1 MIDTGM
7 FGLDPSTADEE
18 GLVRLFDELYDPA
31 FLVDVEAG
39 RFLGANR
46 AALDFLGYDAAE
58 MEGLGPADIHPHEIP
73 KLDAFVAEVLA
84 RGRWAADD
92 LACRTRTGVYVPA
105 DIRATL
111 VTVGGRR
118 CVLSLV
124 RDRRPAE
131 EAALGQS
138 LRRLMHDLRNTLATT
153 QLAGDRLMD
162 HPDAAV
168 RRSADTIARSLERA
182 VEMCRTT
189 LRLGRAEPPAPRRE
203 RFLLADV
210 LGEVAASLPAA
221 GFVVDASAG
230 PVTVDADYDQCYRIL
245 LNLARNAHE
254 AGAGRLRVAGD
265 GVDGAVQ
272 LTVGD
277 DGPGLPDD
285 VRAHLFD
292 EAPARKPAGGSGLGL
307 AIARELARNHEG
319 ELALVETGPAGTTF
333 RVVLPAS

>member
-1 MIDTGM
+1 MVEAGW
-7 FGLDPSTADEE
+7 FAQAVSGADEE
-18 GLVRLFDELYDPA
+18 GLVRLFDDLYDPA
-31 FLVDVEAG
+31 FLIDVEAG
-39 RFLGANR
+39 RFVGVNR
-46 AALDFLGYDAAE
+46 AALAFLGFDAAE
-58 MEGLGPADIHPHEIP
+58 MEALTPADIHPHEIP
-73 KLDAFVAEVLA
+73 KFDAFLARVLA
-84 RGRWAADD
+84 HGRWAADD

-105 DIRATL
+105 DIRATM
-111 VTVGGRR
+111 VTIAGRR

-189 LRLGRAEPPAPRRE
+189 LRLGRAAPPAPRRE

-210 LGEVAASLPAA
+210 LAEVAASLPAA
-221 GFVVDASAG
+221 DFVVDASAG

-254 AGAGRLRVAGD
+254 AGAGRLRVVGD
-265 GVDGAVQ
+265 EVDGAVQ
-272 LTVGD
+272 LTVAD

-333 RVVLPAS
+333 RIVLPAI

>member
-1 MIDTGM
+1 MVEAGW
-7 FGLDPSTADEE
+7 FARQPSDADEA

-31 FLVDVEAG
+31 FLIDVEAG
-39 RFLGANR
+39 RFLGVNR
-46 AALDFLGYDAAE
+46 AALQLLGYDAAE
-58 MEGLGPADIHPHEIP
+58 MEGLTPADIHPHEIP

-105 DIRATL
+105 DVRATL
-111 VTVGGRR
+111 VTIGGRR
-118 CVLSLV
+118 CVLSIV

-131 EAALGQS
+131 DAALGQS

-189 LRLGRAEPPAPRRE
+189 LRLGRAAPPAPRRE

-221 GFVVDASAG
+221 ELLVDASAG
-230 PVTVDADYDQCYRIL
+230 PVGVDADYDQCYRIL

-254 AGAGRLRVAGD
+254 AGARRLRVAGEAT
-265 GVDGAVQ
+265 GGTVH
-272 LTVGD
+272 LTVTD

-319 ELALVETGPAGTTF
+319 ELELLETGPAGTTF
-333 RVVLPAS
+333 RIVLPTS

>member
-1 MIDTGM
+1 MVEA
-7 FGLDPSTADEE
+7 GLFAHRASAADEE
-18 GLVRLFDELYDPA
+18 SLVRLFDELYDPA
-31 FLVDVEAG
+31 FLIDVEAG
-39 RFLGANR
+39 RFLGVNR
-46 AALDFLGYDAAE
+46 AALQLLGYDAAE
-58 MEGLGPADIHPHEIP
+58 MRGLTPADIHPHEIP
-73 KLDAFVAEVLA
+73 KLDAFVAQVLA
-84 RGRWAADD
+84 HGRWAADD
-92 LACRTRTGVYVPA
+92 LACRTRSGVYVPA
-105 DIRATL
+105 DVRATT
-111 VTVGGRR
+111 VTLGGRR
-118 CVLSLV
+118 CVLSIV

-131 EAALGQS
+131 DAALGQS

-189 LRLGRAEPPAPRRE
+189 LERGRAEPPAPRRE
-203 RFLLADV
+203 RFLLEDV
-210 LGEVAASLPAA
+210 LVEVAASLAA
-221 GFVVDASAG
+221 EGFVADASDG

-254 AGAGRLRVAGD
+254 AGARRLRVAGD
-265 GVDGAVQ
+265 EVDGAVH

-277 DGPGLPDD
+277 DGPGLPEA

-292 EAPARKPAGGSGLGL
+292 EAPAKKPAGGSGLGL

-319 ELALVETGPAGTTF
+319 ELELVETGPEGTTF
-333 RVVLPAS
+333 RIVLPTA